1 MNNNLNYEI
10 KFIINNFNKIRKLG
24 YIKCEYNDTGGPGRK
39 LEKMLLGKK
48 PDNLRKPDFGNFELK
63 TYNGNNK
70 YNITL
75 FSLIPHVDN
84 MNFDDIM
91 NFFLNFSKSSNKLS
105 FNNKILPTFY
115 LKVDTKKINFY
126 KNKYKF
132 AIFFDDLNR
141 KMVLKCYDE
150 NFNLLPHQIF
160 WYYDKIINEFK
171 MKMKNLIF
179 VNYTKCKV
187 KNVLY
192 CKYEKISFLICDN
205 EERIIEMLKNGTI
218 NLSFNISSKYDDS
231 NNAIPY
237 YRGIKF
243 EINEKNLDKL
253 YFKYL

>member
-1 MNNNLNYEI
+1 
-10 KFIINNFNKIRKLG
+10 
-24 YIKCEYNDTGGPGRK
+24 
-39 LEKMLLGKK
+39 
-48 PDNLRKPDFGNFELK
+48 
-63 TYNGNNK
+63 
-70 YNITL
+70 
-75 FSLIPHVDN
+75 
-84 MNFDDIM
+84 
-91 NFFLNFSKSSNKLS
+91 
-105 FNNKILPTFY
+105 
-115 LKVDTKKINFY
+115 
-126 KNKYKF
+126 
-132 AIFFDDLNR
+132 
-141 KMVLKCYDE
+141 MVLKCYDE

-192 CKYEKISFLICDN
+192 CKYEKISFLICDD